1 MKKGNVLIVTI
12 FIIAI
17 FVIILLFIATL
28 FMNHVNSILY
38 TFKLEMYSINKS
50 AIFAVNKGRTSI
62 DDFSYNKNVYK
73 KYFED
78 EIKRQYDLNKEFKN
92 KDKLISSVK
101 VEEYDIFSKGEK
113 DTYTNKKCENQLI
126 HTVIKLK
133 IKPIIMSSILENIF
147 TFEIHEDVNLN
158 ELNINATL

>member
-1 MKKGNVLIVTI
+1 MKKGNVLIVTV

-78 EIKRQYDLNKEFKN
+78 EIKRQYDLDKDFKN

-101 VEEYDIFSKGEK
+101 IEEYEILAKNKK
-113 DTYTNKKCENQLI
+113 DSYTNKKCENQVI
-126 HTVIKLK
+126 HTVVKLK
-133 IKPIIMSSILENIF
+133 IKPIIMSSLLEDIF

-158 ELNINATL
+158 ELNTNRI

>member
-1 MKKGNVLIVTI
+1 MKKGNILIVTV

-17 FVIILLFIATL
+17 FVIIILFIATL

-38 TFKLEMYSINKS
+38 TFKLEMYSINKA

-78 EIKRQYDLNKEFKN
+78 EIKRQYDLNKEFK
-92 KDKLISSVK
+92 
-101 VEEYDIFSKGEK
+101 
-113 DTYTNKKCENQLI
+113 
-126 HTVIKLK
+126 
-133 IKPIIMSSILENIF
+133 
-147 TFEIHEDVNLN
+147 
-158 ELNINATL
+158 